1 MKFFTILA
9 ASLIVG
15 SSLAAP
21 IATNAQ
27 TPFALTK
34 KGTAREMTAYDE
46 HGNMIGYEV
55 YEVENT
61 WKSADS
67 SIYRMSCYML
77 DKNHSNDGFT
87 PMKMNIYQYD
97 GGVIDYAFAG
107 AIFRQ
112 CIGILTGA
120 SKGSSQSSL
129 AKSKITVSGALGL
142 IPNDMKAGNSLN
154 DSKFK
159 VNALGIPITISNY
172 KRTVLGQEPVTTSAG
187 TYNCL
192 KVQEF
197 IKVSV
202 LMFSKTIRVISWY
215 APGIGEVKN
224 QAFMNANPSDTTP
237 DSYSVLYKLR

>member
-172 KRTVLGQEPVTTSAG
+172 KRT
-187 TYNCL
+187 
-192 KVQEF
+192 
-197 IKVSV
+197 
-202 LMFSKTIRVISWY
+202 
-215 APGIGEVKN
+215 
-224 QAFMNANPSDTTP
+224 
-237 DSYSVLYKLR
+237 

>member
-1 MKFFTILA
+1 MLCSTLA
-9 ASLIVG
+9 V
-15 SSLAAP
+15 P
-21 IATNAQ
+21 IAEAQ

-34 KGTAREMTAYDE
+34 RGTAREMTAYDE
-46 HGNMIGYEV
+46 HGKIIGYEV
-55 YEVENT
+55 YEVEDT

-67 SIYRMSCYML
+67 SIYRMNCYML
-77 DKNHSNDGFT
+77 DDNHANDGFT

-120 SKGSSQSSL
+120 SKGSSQNSL

-142 IPNDMKAGNSLN
+142 IPNDMQSGDRLKESE
-154 DSKFK
+154 FK
-159 VNALGIPITISNY
+159 VNALGIPITINNI
-172 KRTVLGQEPVTTSAG
+172 KRTVLGQEKVTTPAG
-187 TYNCL
+187 TYTCL

-202 LMFSKTIRVISWY
+202 LMFSKTIRVVSWY

-224 QAFMNANPSDTTP
+224 QAFLNGNASDTTP
-237 DSYSVLYKLR
+237 DSYSVLYKRR